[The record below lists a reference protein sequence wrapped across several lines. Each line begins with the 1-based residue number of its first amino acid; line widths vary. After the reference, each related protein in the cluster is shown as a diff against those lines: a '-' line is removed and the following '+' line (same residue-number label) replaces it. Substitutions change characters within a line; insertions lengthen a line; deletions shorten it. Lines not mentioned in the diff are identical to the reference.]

1 MYYFQLSCLSYRH
14 LHLSLQTKEVY
25 MKYFDRLDNF
35 RSMEKAGYPDY
46 VVNLRGDIV
55 NLKTGHISY
64 AATRSGS
71 GLFFY
76 IY

>member
-1 MYYFQLSCLSYRH
+1 
-14 LHLSLQTKEVY
+14 

-55 NLKTGHISY
+55 TVRTGDMSY
-64 AATRSGS
+64 AATRSGGGQNMVKRVKNS
-71 GLFFY
+71 EC
-76 IY
+76 I